1 MSWVAVLTVA
11 RRMQDLGATCF
22 YPCAEADEVD
32 GLEATVDPWVENI
45 LGPLQTALQ
54 ELQQPAQE
62 KQQEPASAAASRP
75 ASAVTAA
82 AAAEAA
88 AVAKAEAAVPSANLW
103 PEGGCLAFACIPPQ
117 QRADG
122 STGWLRKLVPRL
134 LSLGVC
140 PSRWVHPSKALLTNC
155 YRP

>member
-1 MSWVAVLTVA
+1 
-11 RRMQDLGATCF
+11 MQDLGAACF

-54 ELQQPAQE
+54 ELQQPAQD
-62 KQQEPASAAASRP
+62 KQQEPAASAAASRP
-75 ASAVTAA
+75 ASAVVAA

-103 PEGGCLAFACIPPQ
+103 PEGGCCVCVRLRLLLRQ
-117 QRADG
+117 ADR
-122 STGWLRKLVPRL
+122 STGWL
-134 LSLGVC
+134 
-140 PSRWVHPSKALLTNC
+140 PSSCQSGCA
-155 YRP
+155 

>member
-1 MSWVAVLTVA
+1 
-11 RRMQDLGATCF
+11 MQDLGAACF

-75 ASAVTAA
+75 ASPVAA

-103 PEGGCLAFACIPPQ
+103 PEGVCRVCACFFPQ
-117 QRADG
+117 QADG
-122 STGWLRKLVPRL
+122 STGWLPGL
-134 LSLGVC
+134 LQSGWDLLITVQPG
-140 PSRWVHPSKALLTNC
+140 KALLTKC
-155 YRP
+155 YLAVCCAAACMQRPP